1 MSIEISSK
9 EMSLSLDKN
18 SSEVKKII
26 DDMLQFTQSL
36 IVDSESAF
44 RTVTNL
50 YRQSKDWRKIIE
62 EKRKQATDPF
72 RKQVSTINDKAKEL
86 SDPLCRVEELTKMKA
101 DGYQKML
108 EDAKKLQD
116 QAIREAAIMLDIHE
130 DLYIPPLEKSIRGD
144 GAIAYTKVEK
154 KFKLVDIDKV
164 PAKYLKIDEAAIKQD
179 IKLGV
184 NTIPGIEIYEEKS
197 TQLRSR

>member
-1 MSIEISSK
+1 MSLDIATQEV
-9 EMSLSLDKN
+9 SLSLDKN
-18 SSEVKKII
+18 SNEVKKII
-26 DDMLQFTQSL
+26 DDMVQFTQSL
-36 IVDSESAF
+36 IVDSEPSF
-44 RTVTNL
+44 KVVTNL
-50 YRQSKDWRKIIE
+50 YRQARDWRKLIE
-62 EKRKQATDPF
+62 DKRKQATEPF

-108 EDAKKLQD
+108 EEAKRIRD
-116 QAIREAAIMLDIHE
+116 EEIRQAAAMLE
-130 DLYIPPLEKSIRGD
+130 LEENLYIPPLDRSIRGD

-154 KFKLVDIDKV
+154 KFKLVDIEKV
-164 PAKYLKIDEAAIKQD
+164 PAKYLKIDEAAIKLD
-179 IKLGV
+179 VKLGV